1 MPRVNYGICE
11 KCRNRIPARHVVRD
25 NKVFISKECPSCGA
39 TEALVSSD
47 AATWQRKREMWQ
59 YDPETALECRLNCT
73 TCGHPHHPRMVFL
86 DVTNRCN
93 MNCPICIAN
102 IPGMGFEFHP
112 PLEYF
117 DHVLRGLSQMD
128 PPPTVL
134 LFGGEPTMRDDLFEI
149 IDMCRRYDLR
159 VRIVTNGLR
168 LADEAYCKRIC
179 DTKAPVLL
187 AFDGRDPA
195 IYNRLRKA
203 PNAYEKKLKAL
214 ENLKKFSRRRHT
226 IMCCVARHI
235 NDKHMADL
243 IQFCHENRDCI
254 TALHL
259 IPLTET
265 WEEGEFETDICT
277 TIEDV
282 ERIIQEAFPQEKVE
296 FVPAG
301 LAHHLMRSMEFF
313 GDVRLTFG
321 AVHPNCESMTLLLSD
336 GESYHPLGR
345 YLRRPLDD
353 IASEAVVRA
362 KKIQP
367 KLARLDPKRFLQR
380 WRGRFLVLRTFGGL
394 ALRSLDSR
402 KILKGNRAVAV
413 ARILGGALVGR
424 PLKAQLR
431 KHTNVHDAMRMI
443 VLPFEEYHSIDG
455 ARLQL
460 CKAGFAYEDPDT
472 EEIKTVSVCA
482 WSLFKTGIQ
491 RKIADKYSMK
501 VEGQKTK
508 E

>member
-1 MPRVNYGICE
+1 
-11 KCRNRIPARHVVRD
+11 
-25 NKVFISKECPSCGA
+25 
-39 TEALVSSD
+39 
-47 AATWQRKREMWQ
+47 
-59 YDPETALECRLNCT
+59 
-73 TCGHPHHPRMVFL
+73 MVFL

-102 IPGMGFEFHP
+102 IPGMGFEFNP

-117 DHVLRGLSQMD
+117 DHVLKGLSRMT

-134 LFGGEPTMRDDLFEI
+134 LFGGEPTVRNDLFDI

-168 LADEAYCKRIC
+168 LADEEYCKKIC
-179 DTKAPVLL
+179 DARIPVLL
-187 AFDGRDPA
+187 AFDGRDPT
-195 IYNRLRKA
+195 IYSRMRKSS
-203 PNAYEKKLKAL
+203 NAYALKLKAL
-214 ENLKKFSRRRHT
+214 ANLKKYSTRRHT

-235 NDKHMADL
+235 NDRHMADL

-265 WEEGEFETDICT
+265 WEEGEFETDVST

-282 ERIIQEAFPQEKVE
+282 EQIIQEAFPGETVE

-301 LAHHLMRSMEFF
+301 LAHHLLPSMKFF
-313 GDVRLTFG
+313 GDIRLTFG

-336 GESYHPLGR
+336 GERYRPLGH
-345 YLRRPLDD
+345 YLKRPLDD
-353 IASEAVVRA
+353 IAAEAVVHA

-367 KLARLDPKRFLQR
+367 KLARLDPKRFVPR
-380 WRGRFLVLRTFGGL
+380 WRGRLLVLRAFGGM

-402 KILKGNRAVAV
+402 KVLKGNRFLAVT
-413 ARILGGALVGR
+413 RILGGALIGK
-424 PLKAQLR
+424 PLKVQLR
-431 KHTNVHDAMRMI
+431 KHTHVHDVMRMI

-482 WSLFKTGIQ
+482 WSLFKVPIQ
-491 RKIADKYSMK
+491 RRIADKYSAK
-501 VEGQKTK
+501 VQEKQANIV
-508 E
+508 